1 MSLIII
7 GLFTAFVSLPF
18 WFYIVP
24 GHDIF
29 KASKWSVIY
38 ALVFALVGQYF
49 FSWFLVCFVVFST
62 QQLRTTGLII
72 RVNKNMK
79 QRHLKLAIT
88 AAGAA
93 FDRKYH
99 GAICLVPGIAKQGDY
114 IAILKSCSTPVV
126 LREYRDG
133 YQVVGICCLRQA
145 MHGSLIG
152 SRLEQWKEF
161 KLY

>member
-1 MSLIII
+1 MI
-7 GLFTAFVSLPF
+7 GLFTAFIGLPF
-18 WFYIVP
+18 WFYNVP
-24 GHDIF
+24 GHNITND
-29 KASKWSVIY
+29 KWTVIY
-38 ALVFALVGQYF
+38 ALVFALVELYIL
-49 FSWFLVCFVVFST
+49 SWFLVCLVVFGA

-72 RVNKNMK
+72 RVDKNIK

-99 GAICLVPGIAKQGDY
+99 RAICLVRGIAKQGDY
-114 IAILKSCSTPVV
+114 IAILKSCSAPVV
-126 LREYRDG
+126 LREFRDG

-145 MHGSLIG
+145 MHGSLMG
-152 SRLEQWKEF
+152 SRSERWKEF